1 MSVVLLKY
9 LLRKRAIFVKAS
21 VMAMSMTSAV
31 SSSLRF
37 ERLVF
42 LLDVYTKP
50 KEHFFQYRI
59 VLQSQE
65 AIP

>member
-1 MSVVLLKY
+1 MLLKY
-9 LLRKRAIFVKAS
+9 LLRKRVIFVKAG
-21 VMAMSMTSAV
+21 VMAMSMASAV
-31 SSSLRF
+31 RSGLRF

-42 LLDVYTKP
+42 LLDVYTKT
-50 KEHFFQYRI
+50 KKHFFQYRI

>member
-1 MSVVLLKY
+1 MTVMLLKY
-9 LLRKRAIFVKAS
+9 LLRKRVILVKAS

-31 SSSLRF
+31 SSGLRF

-42 LLDVYTKP
+42 LLDVYTKT
-50 KEHFFQYRI
+50 KEHFFQYWI
-59 VLQSQE
+59 VLQSQK